1 MNAPPEPTPRRRPLQ
16 ALLLLAVLYAAIL
29 GFVTWQPSRLPRLAA
44 PLLEWCAPRL
54 GRLHLACTPDRS
66 GALQL
71 RADSRRLEQLQA
83 PGQRGVAIQ
92 YDATLDGR
100 IVNRYLVL
108 TLTLLLGWPGFSRL
122 QRLVALGPALLLIVA
137 CSVFDL
143 LIQAYWQELQM
154 VSRSV
159 ATMGIP
165 ATEVNVR
172 IAADLADHARRLQAV
187 KQFLSGGGRPFLA
200 VVSFLIALGLARLC
214 QPSAKPPTLPDADLD
229 ADPRTPGETGGRN
242 RMGDDFIIQ

>member
-1 MNAPPEPTPRRRPLQ
+1 MNPPPEPSPRRPLR
-16 ALLLLAVLYAAIL
+16 ALLLLAVLYAAGL
-29 GFVTWQPSRLPRLAA
+29 GFVTWQPSLLPRLAA
-44 PLLEWCAPRL
+44 PLLEWCAPRI

-71 RADSRRLEQLQA
+71 RADSRRLEHLETRE
-83 PGQRGVAIQ
+83 QRGFAVQ

-108 TLTLLLGWPGFSRL
+108 TLTLLLGWPGFSRR
-122 QRLVALGPALLLIVA
+122 QRLVALGPALALVVA

-143 LIQAYWQELQM
+143 LVQAYWQELQM

-159 ATMGIP
+159 ASMGIP
-165 ATEVNVR
+165 ATDTNTR
-172 IAADLADHARRLQAV
+172 IAADLAVYARRLQAV

-200 VVSFLIALGLARLC
+200 VVSFLAALGAARC
-214 QPSAKPPTLPDADLD
+214 VSPAAPSTGLPDPDV
-229 ADPRTPGETGGRN
+229 DPHPGASGETGDRDRLRHNGAV
-242 RMGDDFIIQ
+242 QP

>member
-1 MNAPPEPTPRRRPLQ
+1 
-16 ALLLLAVLYAAIL
+16 VLYAAIL
-29 GFVTWQPSRLPRLAA
+29 GFVTWQPAGLPRLAA
-44 PLLEWCAPRL
+44 PLLEWTAPRI
-54 GRLHLACTPDRS
+54 GRLHVACTPDRS

-71 RADSRRLEQLQA
+71 RADSRRLEQLETRE
-83 PGQRGVAIQ
+83 QRGYAIQ
-92 YDATLDGR
+92 YDATLDGH

-108 TLTLLLGWPGFSRL
+108 TLTLLLGWPGFSWR
-122 QRLVALGPALLLIVA
+122 QRLLALGPALAMIVA

-159 ATMGIP
+159 AAMSIP

-214 QPSAKPPTLPDADLD
+214 RPSGKPPTLPDADLD